1 MKLLIAFI
9 FLTTILS
16 AQVSTSNWWQKE
28 LTNVNS
34 DNKEQVIIT
43 PQAIFTDNWHNLPQ
57 TQFWKQI
64 ITLPPDSCL
73 INVASDRKVLLKM
86 SLTDWHKQTEIQ
98 KQHFKDSLKN
108 IYGLSITEKINITSG
123 KNDFY
128 KIKEVSPSIAEGI
141 QEFNKHG
148 VDPWYAQAIL
158 LIESPAQLKKSISGA
173 YGAFQLMPTVARAY
187 GLTVNSQTD
196 ERANFKKSAYGAAQ
210 LIQRACIPEAK
221 HILNRH
227 GIIYNESDL
236 WFRLFV
242 MHIYH
247 AGAGNVSAVMNKI
260 QPKIGG
266 QQLIQQLWTTS
277 AGSFGNNSQ
286 NYTQVALATQIVL
299 HELLEVSIK
308 N

>member
-9 FLTTILS
+9 FLSTFLS
-16 AQVSTSNWWQKE
+16 AQVASTNWWQKE
-28 LTNVNS
+28 FTKVNTE
-34 DNKEQVIIT
+34 NKEQVIIT

-64 ITLPPDSCL
+64 ITLSPDSCL

-86 SLTDWHKQTEIQ
+86 SLNDWHKQSEAQ
-98 KQHFKDSLKN
+98 KQQFKDSLKTLYTLATN
-108 IYGLSITEKINITSG
+108 EKINVTSG

-141 QEFNKHG
+141 QEFNKYG

-196 ERANFKKSAYGAAQ
+196 ERADFKKSAYGAAQ

-227 GIIYNESDL
+227 GIVYNESEL

-266 QQLIQQLWTTS
+266 QQLIQQLWSTT

-299 HELLEVSIK
+299 HELHEVSIK